1 MEKQKVVVI
10 VGPTAS
16 GKSRFG
22 IELAKVINGEIIS
35 CDSMQIYRNLDI
47 GTAKVTKKEQKEV
60 KHHLIDILDITE
72 SFSVADFKALCYDKI
87 DEILKEGKT
96 PILVGGTGLYVNSVV
111 LNMNFSEYENKE
123 EVEEYRN
130 YLYNLAKE
138 KSNDYVYDMLV
149 KVDAKSAKEIHKNNL
164 KRVIRAL
171 EIAKFENSNK
181 SKYIEEEKRR
191 IQNMNSKYEFLV
203 YFIDIDREVLYKRIN
218 ERVDEMIRNKK
229 MLKEAKLLYEN
240 RDKISSTCLQAIG
253 YKEFFDYF
261 EGKATLEECT
271 EKLKQNTRNYAKRQ
285 ITWFKHKLYC
295 KKINGLDDIKIN
307 INKVLSDMK

>member
-1 MEKQKVVVI
+1 MEKQKVIVI

-16 GKSRFG
+16 GKSRLG

-35 CDSMQIYRNLDI
+35 CDSMQIYKNLDV
-47 GTAKVTKKEQKEV
+47 GTAKVTKEEQNEV

-87 DEILKEGKT
+87 DEIIRKGKV
-96 PILVGGTGLYVNSVV
+96 PILVGGTGLYINSVV

-181 SKYIEEEKRR
+181 SKYMEEERLR
-191 IQNMNSKYEFLV
+191 IENMNSK
-203 YFIDIDREVLYKRIN
+203 I
-218 ERVDEMIRNKK
+218 
-229 MLKEAKLLYEN
+229 
-240 RDKISSTCLQAIG
+240 
-253 YKEFFDYF
+253 FFMRR
-261 EGKATLEECT
+261 G
-271 EKLKQNTRNYAKRQ
+271 NY
-285 ITWFKHKLYC
+285 
-295 KKINGLDDIKIN
+295 
-307 INKVLSDMK
+307 